1 MNFKTIGI
9 QYKDEGNGSIEGYAS
24 TWVKEPDSYGD
35 ICREGCFKNSLE
47 NRWNGGKNIP
57 LLWAHKMDD
66 INAYVGTAT
75 AQEDE
80 TGLFFHADFN
90 GSPEA
95 EKIRG
100 LYKSGTL
107 TSFSFAYDIIDEGT
121 VTLEDGRK
129 ANELRELD
137 IFEISCV
144 LVPANSTATVTEVK
158 SEEPKTET
166 TIATATVKIV
176 PELDEKAF
184 NEVLEKAGRRNR
196 KSDEDIINQIISLAQ
211 SLLDD
216 VDDTEDDASAEDR
229 PKDNAEIE
237 AKDQTVDNALKQRL
251 LETINAIEKEV
262 NK

>member
-1 MNFKTIGI
+1 MNYKTIGI

-66 INAYVGTAT
+66 LDAYVGTAT

-100 LYKSGTL
+100 LYKNKTL
-107 TSFSFAYDIIDEGT
+107 TSFSFAYDVIDEGT

-144 LVPANSTATVTEVK
+144 LVPANGTATVTDV
-158 SEEPKTET
+158 
-166 TIATATVKIV
+166 
-176 PELDEKAF
+176 
-184 NEVLEKAGRRNR
+184 KAGRRNS
-196 KSDEDIINQIISLAQ
+196 KSDEDKIKQAIALLQ
-211 SLLDD
+211 SVLDTEEPDDGEDD
-216 VDDTEDDASAEDR
+216 VKANAAAKEPDR
-229 PKDNAEIE
+229 SNP
-237 AKDQTVDNALKQRL
+237 
-251 LETINAIEKEV
+251 EKE
-262 NK
+262 NLLQYIKSMEG

>member
-1 MNFKTIGI
+1 MNYKSISV

-24 TWVKEPDSYGD
+24 TWVREPDSYGD

-47 NRWNGGKNIP
+47 KRWDGGKNIP

-66 INAYVGTAT
+66 LNAYVGIAT

-90 GSPEA
+90 DSPEA
-95 EKIRG
+95 KKIRE

-107 TSFSFAYDIIDEGT
+107 NSFSFAYDTIDSGL

-144 LVPANSTATVTEVK
+144 LVPANATAVVTDIKSGKRNSKKDADAIKQAITLLQSVLDNEEDD
-158 SEEPKTET
+158 SEETEETPKANEDT
-166 TIATATVKIV
+166 TSK
-176 PELDEKAF
+176 ELDE
-184 NEVLEKAGRRNR
+184 
-196 KSDEDIINQIISLAQ
+196 
-211 SLLDD
+211 
-216 VDDTEDDASAEDR
+216 
-229 PKDNAEIE
+229 
-237 AKDQTVDNALKQRL
+237 
-251 LETINAIEKEV
+251 INARKDALLKYIATIK
-262 NK
+262 